1 MCNAGNRREEHD
13 KKEALLFCSCANY
26 DITDQYKREVGLRA
40 GSVIL
45 TIPPPTGSGWVNICV
60 SFASSRFVPI
70 DEVFEVVDL

>member
-1 MCNAGNRREEHD
+1 MARE
-13 KKEALLFCSCANY
+13 KESSSAHVLY